1 MTTTIYTRGR
11 IITDTAATIN
21 YSEEE
26 FISSLKDFLEDEK
39 VDTEL
44 KTIYRPAMTQGFAD
58 KIVMKIEAG
67 KVYKPAN
74 ILKQEGEVIR
84 LIGIA
89 GDVASATL
97 VLEYLDRIGT
107 DYVVNDYIDIVL
119 NIVRT
124 VNEDCYFQLVFATDT
139 GAWFVDSH
147 LEPRKIKKETNTSI
161 IIGTGAMAVK
171 GIDMEEF
178 TRRSELNDVEGT
190 YLEDRDVDTIKMLAL
205 ADPMTN
211 NIWRE
216 HCV

>member
-39 VDTEL
+39 VDAEL
-44 KTIYRPAMTQGFAD
+44 KTIYRPAMAKGFMD
-58 KIVMKIEAG
+58 KIVKKIEAG
-67 KVYKPAN
+67 KVYKPTN
-74 ILKQEGEVIR
+74 TLKQEGEVIK

-107 DYVVNDYIDIVL
+107 DYAVNDYIDIVM

-124 VNEDCYFQLVFATDT
+124 VNVDCYFQLVFATDT

-147 LEPRKIKKETNTSI
+147 LKPRKIEKEANTSI
-161 IIGTGAMAVK
+161 ILGTGMLVVK

-178 TRRSELNDVEGT
+178 TRRSEINDIEGMF
-190 YLEDRDVDTIKMLAL
+190 LECRDVDTIKTLAL

>member
-39 VDTEL
+39 VDAEL
-44 KTIYRPAMTQGFAD
+44 KTIYRPATVKGFAN
-58 KIVMKIEAG
+58 KIIKMIETG
-67 KVYKPAN
+67 KVYKPTN

-107 DYVVNDYIDIVL
+107 DDVVNDYIDIVL
-119 NIVRT
+119 NIVST

-147 LEPRKIKKETNTSI
+147 LKPRKIKKEANTSI
-161 IIGTGAMAVK
+161 IIGTGVLAVK
-171 GIDMEEF
+171 GIDEVEY

-190 YLEDRDVDTIKMLAL
+190 YLEDRDIDTIKMLAL